1 MTLSPDDSSVG
12 FRAEFGAAPQVL
24 RAARLP
30 LWCCADAPGLVDI
43 WLAAGRIERVTPHAR
58 TAVPN
63 TATAAPFDRTWHL
76 HGAPVLPALVEP
88 HAHLDKAYT
97 VHRSPPL
104 GPGLL
109 AAIDASHGD
118 ERHWSAA
125 DLRSRAERALHESLA
140 AGVRLLRTHV
150 SWFQPEAPLAWA
162 VYRELRAEWLGRVD
176 LECVNISPLALFE
189 DAASAE
195 RIARTVAATP
205 GGVLGGFVHTTNHSE
220 AALRHLMAAAARH
233 GLRVD
238 LHADEELAPQAH
250 GVASAAQL
258 AAEFGLAGRVACSHA
273 CALAVQSEHTA
284 LTTLDAVARAGVS
297 LISLPSTNLLLQDA
311 STGRTP
317 RLRGITLVHEA
328 LARGIPVAFGSDN
341 VQDAFNPVGRHDPV
355 AALELAVMAAHVRP
369 AFDAGSAL
377 ICNADALGAG
387 QRITSL
393 VGLPADLVVFPGS
406 HPSAQAWPADTRER
420 VMLRAGRVVA
430 GAWPGDSRDRPAAG
444 AAA

>member
-1 MTLSPDDSSVG
+1 MTLSPAASSDDS
-12 FRAEFGAAPQVL
+12 FAASSAVPHVL

-30 LWCCADAPGLVDI
+30 AWCSADAPGLKDL
-43 WLAAGRIERVTPHAR
+43 WLAAGRVERITAHKGA
-58 TAVPN
+58 AVPN
-63 TATAAPFDRTWHL
+63 APAVGDVHL

-97 VHRSPPL
+97 VHRAPPR

-109 AAIDASHGD
+109 AAIEASHGD
-118 ERHWSAA
+118 EVNWSAA
-125 DLRSRAERALHESLA
+125 DLRARAERALRESLE

-150 SWFQPEAPLAWA
+150 SWFQPDAPLAWA
-162 VYRELRAEWLGRVD
+162 VYRELRAEWLGRIE
-176 LECVNISPLALFE
+176 LECVNISPLGMFE
-189 DAASAE
+189 DAALAG
-195 RIARTVAATP
+195 RIAATVAATP
-205 GGVLGGFVHTTNHSE
+205 GGVLGAFVHSTNHSE

-238 LHADEELAPQAH
+238 LHADEELAPQAC
-250 GVASAAQL
+250 GVASTARL

-273 CALAVQSEHTA
+273 CALAVQDPHTA

-297 LISLPSTNLLLQDA
+297 LVSLPSTNLLLQDA
-311 STGRTP
+311 TTGRTP

-328 LARGIPVAFGSDN
+328 IARGIPVALGSDN

-355 AALELAVMAAHVRP
+355 AALELAVLAAHLKP

-377 ICNADALGAG
+377 VCNAHALGAG
-387 QRITSL
+387 ERITSL

-406 HPSAQAWPADTRER
+406 HASGRAWPADTRGR
-420 VMLRAGRVVA
+420 VVLCGGRVVA
-430 GAWPGDSRDRPAAG
+430 GTWAPEALA
-444 AAA
+444 